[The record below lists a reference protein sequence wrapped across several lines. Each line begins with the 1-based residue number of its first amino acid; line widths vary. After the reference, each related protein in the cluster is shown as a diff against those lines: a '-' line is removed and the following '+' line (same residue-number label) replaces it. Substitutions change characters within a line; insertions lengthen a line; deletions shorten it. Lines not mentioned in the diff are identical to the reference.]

1 MSKSIKPLT
10 KEEKKGLVQ
19 LTISIVVTGILFM
32 INAFANNI
40 FIAVLEGIGI
50 FLTAIT
56 FYRMLML
63 TKVEKENNK

>member
-19 LTISIVVTGILFM
+19 LAICIVGTGILFM
-32 INAFANNI
+32 INAFARNL

-50 FLTAIT
+50 FLTVIS
-56 FYRMLML
+56 FYRMLIL
-63 TKVEKENNK
+63 TKMEKDKSE